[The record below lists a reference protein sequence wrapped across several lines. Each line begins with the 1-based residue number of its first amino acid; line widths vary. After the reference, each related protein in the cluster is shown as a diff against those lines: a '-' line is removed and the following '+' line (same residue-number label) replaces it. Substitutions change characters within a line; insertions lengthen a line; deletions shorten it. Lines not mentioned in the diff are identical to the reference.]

1 MRYDCRIA
9 NSLPY
14 THTHTQPQFD
24 LTIMQDPPGSFLI
37 PHASNQV

>member
-1 MRYDCRIA
+1 MTAGLQIVY
-9 NSLPY
+9 L

-24 LTIMQDPPGSFLI
+24 LTIMQDPQGSFLI